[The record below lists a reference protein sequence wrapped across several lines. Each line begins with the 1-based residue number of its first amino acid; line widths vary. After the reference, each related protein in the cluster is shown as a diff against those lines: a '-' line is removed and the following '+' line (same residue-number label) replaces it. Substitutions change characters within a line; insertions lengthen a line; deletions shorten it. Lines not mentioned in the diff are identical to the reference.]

1 MPGDRRFLHCKRS
14 AYLKSM
20 EHDAVLALQED
31 LRSLADEFLPSA
43 DFAAV
48 KVRLHG
54 ILSKL
59 PNVP

>member
-1 MPGDRRFLHCKRS
+1 
-14 AYLKSM
+14 
-20 EHDAVLALQED
+20 VLALQED